1 MGIMRKR
8 ICRVPSMMPAMT
20 PRVFPSACMSD
31 SSVNSVV
38 VTGTARNEYGNVNHS
53 RA

>member
-1 MGIMRKR
+1 MGTMRNR
-8 ICRVPSMMPAMT
+8 ICRVPSMMPATT
-20 PRVFPSACMSD
+20 PRTFPSACISE

-38 VTGTARNEYGNVNHS
+38 VTGTARKEYGKVNHS